1 MERDISEALSQVL
14 HDSGY
19 DFGGD
24 RIVDDSTT
32 VQVKN
37 PGARRTGEQMEVFY
51 SRTTH
56 LLSQPNSD
64 DEDFA
69 TLSDSELTDRCKTSS
84 IHHAGGASD
93 DEGRKHMVLKYRRK
107 RGGQWRQ
114 VQRSDSPVRKGD
126 EDELQ

>member
-19 DFGGD
+19 EFGGD

-64 DEDFA
+64 DEDF
-69 TLSDSELTDRCKTSS
+69 
-84 IHHAGGASD
+84 G
-93 DEGRKHMVLKYRRK
+93 M
-107 RGGQWRQ
+107 
-114 VQRSDSPVRKGD
+114 
-126 EDELQ
+126 